1 MGNVFSKKPL
11 KEVMRENKRLI
22 TKAIRELDR
31 EKRNLEKAE
40 ETLKRDIKKYAKEG
54 QMNAV
59 KTMAKDLVRNR
70 VYVTKFIEMKS
81 HLQGVSLKLEQ
92 IKSHEAMSSAMK
104 STTKAMARMN
114 KEIKLPELQKI
125 MAEFAKE
132 NERAEMT
139 GEMMGD
145 AIDDALSEPGNE
157 EEEEKVVGQIL
168 AELNIDFQEKL
179 EVAPSGVPSQ
189 GQQVSNQ
196 EDQSMS
202 ELQARLD
209 NLKR

>member
-1 MGNVFSKKPL
+1 MG
-11 KEVMRENKRLI
+11 
-22 TKAIRELDR
+22 
-31 EKRNLEKAE
+31 
-40 ETLKRDIKKYAKEG
+40 
-54 QMNAV
+54 
-59 KTMAKDLVRNR
+59 
-70 VYVTKFIEMKS
+70 
-81 HLQGVSLKLEQ
+81 
-92 IKSHEAMSSAMK
+92 
-104 STTKAMARMN
+104 TKAMARMN

-132 NERAEMT
+132 NEKAEMT

-179 EVAPSGVPSQ
+179 EVAPSSNPSQ
-189 GQQVSNQ
+189 GQQASNQ
-196 EDQSMS
+196 EDESMS

-209 NLKR
+209 

>member
-11 KEVMRENKRLI
+11 KEVMRENKRMI

-31 EKRNLEKAE
+31 EKNNLEKAE
-40 ETLKRDIKKYAKEG
+40 TKLKKDIKAYAAQG

-70 VYVTKFIEMKS
+70 QYVTKFIEMKS

-92 IKSHEAMSSAMK
+92 IRSHEAMASAMK
-104 STTKAMARMN
+104 ATTKAMARMN

-125 MAEFAKE
+125 MMEFAKE
-132 NERAEMT
+132 NERSEVM

-157 EEEEKVVGQIL
+157 EEEDRVVGQIL
-168 AELNIDFQEKL
+168 AELNINL
-179 EVAPSGVPSQ
+179 EEQLQDAPSNQV
-189 GQQVSNQ
+189 GQKNQVSNQ
-196 EDQSMS
+196 EGDDMN